1 MRKRTLHTSINLLIE
16 PGIYQQLKMIATLKE
31 ISMSKIIRAAIRLW
45 LDRYEKENNIIQ
57 TGENIDHDRSGGKE
71 TRA

>member
-16 PGIYQQLKMIATLKE
+16 PGIYQQLKMIATLKRS
-31 ISMSKIIRAAIRLW
+31 SMSKIIREGIKLW

-57 TGENIDHDRSGGKE
+57 TGENIDHDCSGGK
-71 TRA
+71 